1 MKLISFCLF
10 GNGPKYL
17 IGAAKNAELTS
28 QIYPGWIPRFY
39 CGPSVPDSVV
49 DQLTKLG
56 SQIVRT
62 QADNWTLML
71 ERYLPISEPDVDVTL
86 IRDCDSRLN
95 LREKECIDE
104 WLISDK
110 LVCSLFDHNFHS
122 GVKMMGGLAGFKR
135 GAVNNFRELLAKQ
148 SIESRYQCDQDF
160 LSETIYPLIK
170 DTYIVFDGLNRN
182 EFIKTVP
189 FPSRRPVDGS
199 FVGEV
204 FDEQERPNWSHRKVL
219 ALAESQIYKIQ

>member
-1 MKLISFCLF
+1 MNIISFCLF
-10 GNGPKYL
+10 GRKEMYL
-17 IGAAKNAELTS
+17 RGAIKNAELAS

-39 CGPSVPDSVV
+39 CGPSVPEPIIE
-49 DQLTKLG
+49 QLTNLG
-56 SQIVRT
+56 SQIVKT

-148 SIESRYQCDQDF
+148 PIESRYQCDQDF
-160 LSETIYPLIK
+160 LSETIYPLVK
-170 DTYIVFDGLNRN
+170 DTYMVFDGLNRN
-182 EFIKTVP
+182 EFTKTVP
-189 FPSRRPVDGS
+189 FPSRRPIDGS

-204 FDEQERPNWSHRKVL
+204 FDENDICNWNHRKIL